1 MRIQC
6 CHILK
11 LLRFNQGGHK
21 FQSFSTSSCSCHSS
35 AELLSSQSRDKCI
48 SRIKKMK
55 SLRPAGSEEVRQIA
69 AVLGTWGFEDGCT
82 WTWHV
87 SLTSHSY
94 LLSVPLVDI
103 SGEVHLLYTRRS
115 LGMSS
120 HSGQVSFPGGK
131 QDKDDVDLTR
141 TALRKWCQ
149 KSDFYKENCL
159 KNYKVK
165 WCFAFWL
172 L

>member
-1 MRIQC
+1 MGAEFLCVCTLNYITEFPKC

-69 AVLGTWGFEDGCT
+69 AVL
-82 WTWHV
+82 
-87 SLTSHSY
+87 
-94 LLSVPLVDI
+94 VPLVDI

-141 TALRKWCQ
+141 TALR
-149 KSDFYKENCL
+149 ET
-159 KNYKVK
+159 
-165 WCFAFWL
+165 
-172 L
+172 